1 MGARVWHSAVPNKKE
16 APPVSRR
23 GPCQTA
29 RIIGSLSCSKR
40 RDSRRRHRSSL
51 RHWTRSSLR
60 LSASQLLQSKA
71 DISLFSPGKIFVN
84 PRLRKHVRSAPAF
97 CAEPDAMGENQI
109 RGGGVGGRSIRADA
123 VASWI
128 AKMWPLKRG
137 AGNLSEIGQKSISVE
152 HETVQQLL
160 GCDSCR
166 HRS

>member
-1 MGARVWHSAVPNKKE
+1 MTGALRIVKE

-23 GPCQTA
+23 GPLSNCPNYRVIVMQQAGAASAATA
-29 RIIGSLSCSKR
+29 AASVTGRDRRCARQRHNCCNQKQIFHNSLLLR
-40 RDSRRRHRSSL
+40 FRYSSG
-51 RHWTRSSLR
+51 REY
-60 LSASQLLQSKA
+60 A
-71 DISLFSPGKIFVN
+71 
-84 PRLRKHVRSAPAF
+84 RSACVF
-97 CAEPDAMGENQI
+97 CAEPNAMGENQI

-128 AKMWPLKRG
+128 AKVWPLKRG
-137 AGNLSEIGQKSISVE
+137 VGKLSEIGQKSISVE